1 MYQRIRD
8 LREDRDLLLKGCCG
22 VSEKCTPGLLLNYET
37 GKRDI
42 PTEVL
47 IQLAGLYHTS
57 TDYIL
62 GRTTAPRP
70 SPAKRKTA
78 PKAARFDA
86 SYFWAVCFDVK
97 IFHYGPAWKGSCK
110 RVHTGLSVK
119 NDFSRLSKASRKQRK
134 RKSNNHS
141 SQRTIHKF
149 SMSPAGQPHTL
160 SSEKDF

>member
-8 LREDRDLLLKGCCG
+8 LREDRDLLQKDVAAYL
-22 VSEKCTPGLLLNYET
+22 KCTQVCYSNYET

-62 GRTTAPRP
+62 GLTDDSAPP
-70 SPAKRKTA
+70 IPAKRKTA
-78 PKAARFDA
+78 PKVARIKSRYFGGSLFDI
-86 SYFWAVCFDVK
+86 K

-110 RVHTGLSVK
+110 RVHT
-119 NDFSRLSKASRKQRK
+119 AS
-134 RKSNNHS
+134 
-141 SQRTIHKF
+141 
-149 SMSPAGQPHTL
+149 SMQ
-160 SSEKDF
+160 E